1 MDELHLAIAP
11 FFVGD
16 PGAPRFAVPGI
27 YPHDPGHRMQL
38 AETRPVGDVVLLR
51 YLLDVRVPEP
61 EIPRRA
67 QRAGAARGADGALL
81 AGQADPAD
89 GHAQETRTAAK
100 SAVAEHIRWL
110 RQTIAML
117 SEEEPPVDPPS
128 APWPAPHGEPSGSR
142 PALTVADPSGADQGR
157 ADYSGA
163 DYSGADYSGAR
174 YSGASTMSV
183 SEAANVD
190 VYWLRE
196 TISLARRCPPSA
208 TAFSVGAIIVGADGI
223 PLATGFSRERD
234 LRDHAEEVALAK
246 IPPGDP
252 RLARATI
259 YSSLEPCGVRASRPC
274 PCADLIIAAGIPRV
288 VYAWH
293 EPPLLASGGGAEMLT
308 AAGVSVIEIPELAP
322 EARAINAHLI
332 YPNPPA

>member
-1 MDELHLAIAP
+1 
-11 FFVGD
+11 V
-16 PGAPRFAVPGI
+16 
-27 YPHDPGHRMQL
+27 
-38 AETRPVGDVVLLR
+38 
-51 YLLDVRVPEP
+51 
-61 EIPRRA
+61 
-67 QRAGAARGADGALL
+67 
-81 AGQADPAD
+81 
-89 GHAQETRTAAK
+89 
-100 SAVAEHIRWL
+100 
-110 RQTIAML
+110 
-117 SEEEPPVDPPS
+117 
-128 APWPAPHGEPSGSR
+128 
-142 PALTVADPSGADQGR
+142 
-157 ADYSGA
+157 
-163 DYSGADYSGAR
+163 
-174 YSGASTMSV
+174 SV

-190 VYWLRE
+190 VHWLRE
-196 TISLARRCPPSA
+196 TLELARRCPPSA
-208 TAFSVGAIIVGADGI
+208 TAFSVGSIIVGADGT

-259 YSSLEPCGVRASRPC
+259 YSSLEPCGVRASRPR

-332 YPNPPA
+332 HPHPDAPA